1 VFSWSAAPTGVATI
15 DPATGLATTVAN
27 GLTTIT
33 ATTAGVSGTS
43 QLSVAQVVRSVV
55 VSPASW
61 TLSLSSLILTKQFSA
76 VALDGNQRA
85 VAGQTFTWTS
95 LAPLIARVDGNGL
108 ATALAVGLAIIKV
121 TTGGFSDQANLQ
133 ITL

>member
-1 VFSWSAAPTGVATI
+1 M
-15 DPATGLATTVAN
+15 
-27 GLTTIT
+27 
-33 ATTAGVSGTS
+33 SGTAS
-43 QLSVAQVVRSVV
+43 LLVSQVVRSVV

-108 ATALAVGLAIIKV
+108 ATALAVGLAIVKV